1 MDTMRDRF
9 APVVSRLLDED
20 PRVAVVLAAIGTDA
34 FAGAA
39 RRHPDRVVDVGIREQ
54 LLIGTAAGLALTGLR
69 PVAHTFASF
78 LVERPFEQVKLDLG
92 HQEAGAVLVSAAA
105 SFDWPAGGYTHM
117 APGDVALLDTLD
129 GWTVH
134 VPGHPDEAE
143 TLLRHAVAAGDD
155 KVYVRLSVQA
165 NGQALP
171 VDGERFRT
179 VREGRSGVVVAVGPM
194 LDAVLAA
201 TKGLDVTV
209 LYATTVRPFDGAALR
224 RATETAGAD
233 VVLVE
238 PYLAGTST
246 AAAND
251 ALSDVPHRLL
261 GLGVGRRELRRYG
274 RPEEHVAAHGLDARS
289 LRERIAGFLGAAWRQ
304 ESARMSRSSPS
315 SSMASS
321 RARTQ
326 ANWDSWSAIQNFP
339 GSASTSSSRSSLGQR
354 TAREVSSSG
363 SVANIFPATR
373 NVGMLQAIFSVVSGR
388 DRAIR
393 RTSSASGMAGTVS
406 ARTDNHLVR
415 AVAGMR
421 LQ

>member
-54 LLIGTAAGLALTGLR
+54 LLIGAAAGLALTGLR

-194 LDAVLAA
+194 LDAVLTA
-201 TKGLDVTV
+201 TEGLDVTV

-289 LRERIAGFLGAAWRQ
+289 LRERIAGFLGAA
-304 ESARMSRSSPS
+304 
-315 SSMASS
+315 
-321 RARTQ
+321 
-326 ANWDSWSAIQNFP
+326 
-339 GSASTSSSRSSLGQR
+339 
-354 TAREVSSSG
+354 
-363 SVANIFPATR
+363 
-373 NVGMLQAIFSVVSGR
+373 
-388 DRAIR
+388 
-393 RTSSASGMAGTVS
+393 
-406 ARTDNHLVR
+406 VR
-415 AVAGMR
+415 V
-421 LQ
+421 